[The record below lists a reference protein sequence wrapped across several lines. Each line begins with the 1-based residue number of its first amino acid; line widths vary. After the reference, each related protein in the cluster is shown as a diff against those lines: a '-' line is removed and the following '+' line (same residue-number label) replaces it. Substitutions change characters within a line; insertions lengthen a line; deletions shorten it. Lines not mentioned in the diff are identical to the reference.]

1 MDYSS
6 FFISFIGL
14 VDDPD
19 PFQQPAPLKLC
30 YQLAE
35 DVKWFKVLL
44 LLKLGFYYLLSIRLI
59 QKIFS

>member
-6 FFISFIGL
+6 FFISFLGM

-30 YQLAE
+30 YQMAE
-35 DVKWFKVLL
+35 DVEWFKVLL
-44 LLKLGFYYLLSIRLI
+44 SLKLV
-59 QKIFS
+59 